1 VFAVLIVGKVSKRL
15 TAAQL
20 IPGRTFQQSHE
31 VRPRGADVRE
41 RPSLLKFAGYSRVTG
56 LAHRSDNQSGP
67 AIMGPQNQIIL
78 DDDVL
83 EAVKQCAEAEGK
95 TLDQATNDVVRL
107 GLSEA
112 RWQRV
117 LKRGRD
123 YRREMMG
130 AVSDEE
136 AIQVA
141 VDAVHES
148 RAERRGR

>member
-1 VFAVLIVGKVSKRL
+1 
-15 TAAQL
+15 
-20 IPGRTFQQSHE
+20 
-31 VRPRGADVRE
+31 
-41 RPSLLKFAGYSRVTG
+41 
-56 LAHRSDNQSGP
+56 
-67 AIMGPQNQIIL
+67 MGPQNQIIL

-83 EAVKQCAEAEGK
+83 EAVKRRAEAKGK

-107 GLSEA
+107 GLSEV
-112 RWQRV
+112 RGQSV
-117 LKRGRD
+117 VKRERD
-123 YRREMMG
+123 YGREMRG